1 MTTSQDTAPAWRPRL
16 LGWFKG
22 PKLPRQWKNTK
33 RWVLII
39 GLTAISWIATFRG
52 MLEIIQANY
61 AAELDTLMVVAIGA
75 AVALLML
82 MILYVLDTLFTRPR
96 WIMFGVLLAVYVL
109 LELISIGFGFGFYW
123 KIIAAKSF
131 VAQNTELAT
140 TDIVTSMKVTRSR
153 LQNITAS
160 IDDAATHSA
169 TQARLEE
176 QSGGTCDANT
186 QPAAGPRQRLRKR
199 DETELQLAKKQI
211 DGRIGALEVV
221 LTELET
227 AVGDFRTAFAAGDIA
242 QRNEAVSRVSL
253 NVREASSRVKDFSA
267 DPDIALLIGQFKE
280 RAAKQQFTNQ
290 RTGEVFTCPDPT
302 LSRLLLRVVNS
313 LENLPPI
320 DPREIIAAEGPEATK
335 LAFLRLTNYVIQ
347 VVTRFDF
354 SVRQL
359 TDTEEDLQKR
369 RQEALKQANGDRS
382 KAQAVT
388 ESAKTLNEADI
399 IPLLVAI
406 FIDACIAVIAFDK
419 QVRHYERYET
429 QVNDAKNAHDRIF
442 FDFIETISG
451 HDRNAREDG
460 WSVLSTVVMNLF
472 GNFYVAIP
480 KSRDPVIASLKMF
493 FSGLEDQRVLQ
504 NVSYV
509 PFLKHFVRR
518 EFRKRDS
525 AYQNYRHYD
534 IYRFPRGAWAS
545 LLLNTIYDRIEQV
558 RAEEARGHAAA
569 DAKPAEARPEEP
581 ETAEAQEAPDETAEP
596 KAAESGNGHAA
607 ADRSGQWRRDHGP
620 APGESDGSGATPE
633 PKPEVPRLLAGR
645 RPQVIDAP
653 PRLVERQD
661 GESGKT
667 DADGPK
673 SGPDEGPGSVVRRLP
688 RKGED
693 ADRDAKGKS

>member
-1 MTTSQDTAPAWRPRL
+1 MTTSQDTAPTWR
-16 LGWFKG
+16 
-22 PKLPRQWKNTK
+22 PKLPRWWKNTK
-33 RWVLII
+33 RWVLIV
-39 GLTAISWIATFRG
+39 GLTFISWVATFRG

-96 WIMFGVLLAVYVL
+96 WIMFGVLLSVYVL

-140 TDIVTSMKVTRSR
+140 TDIMTAMKVTRSR
-153 LQNITAS
+153 LENITAS
-160 IDDAATHSA
+160 IDDAASHSA
-169 TQARLEE
+169 AMARQEE

-186 QPAAGPRQRLRKR
+186 QPAAGPRQRLRKQ

-211 DGRIGALEVV
+211 DGRIGALQVV

-227 AVGDFRTAFAAGDIA
+227 AVADFRTAFAAGNIS
-242 QRNEAVSRVSL
+242 QRNEAVSRISL
-253 NVREASSRVKDFSA
+253 NVREASSRVRDFSA
-267 DPDIALLIGQFKE
+267 DPDTSLLIAQFKE
-280 RAAKQQFTNQ
+280 RAAKSTFTN
-290 RTGEVFTCPDPT
+290 RRSGEVFTCPDPT

-320 DPREIIAAEGPEATK
+320 DPREIVAAEGPEATK

-347 VVTRFDF
+347 VVTKFDF
-354 SVRQL
+354 SVRRL

-369 RQEALKQANGDRS
+369 RQQALKQANGDPS
-382 KAQAVT
+382 KATQV
-388 ESAKTLNEADI
+388 ESAKTLNESDI

-429 QVNDAKNAHDRIF
+429 QVNEAKNAHDRIF
-442 FDFIETISG
+442 FDFIETIG
-451 HDRNAREDG
+451 GNDPNAREDG

-504 NVSYV
+504 NVSHV

-518 EFRKRDS
+518 EFRRRDS
-525 AYQNYRHYD
+525 PYQNYRHYD

-558 RAEEARGHAAA
+558 RA
-569 DAKPAEARPEEP
+569 AEARSH
-581 ETAEAQEAPDETAEP
+581 ET
-596 KAAESGNGHAA
+596 
-607 ADRSGQWRRDHGP
+607 
-620 APGESDGSGATPE
+620 GESDAVEASTERPRAAGADSGAAAPDPDHGGNGRDAQDRTAPRPEDPE
-633 PKPEVPRLLAGR
+633 PATGRAGRDRGPARAKTDGPRLLAGR
-645 RPQVIDAP
+645 RPGTIEAP
-653 PRLVERQD
+653 SLPRLARN
-661 GESGKT
+661 GT
-667 DADGPK
+667 DT
-673 SGPDEGPGSVVRRLP
+673 
-688 RKGED
+688 
-693 ADRDAKGKS
+693 DRDVKGNT